1 MHARDLSIGILASFC
16 IHALVGIYGLGTI
29 LARWEENRIL
39 PEFRHGFS
47 SIDVNLVSVMP
58 ESVEPEVIPLDP
70 EVLPVEEEPVEPP
83 EEPEAVPEQVILD
96 EGVEQGDPEVTTD
109 VKPSYPIG
117 SRMRGEE
124 GVVSIRVWID
134 SAGRA
139 RRAEVIET
147 SGYAALDR
155 AGLKAAKK
163 AYFRDS
169 KGSLVNSRET
179 EITFNFTLLD

>member
-96 EGVEQGDPEVTTD
+96 EGV
-109 VKPSYPIG
+109 
-117 SRMRGEE
+117 
-124 GVVSIRVWID
+124 VSIRVWID

-147 SGYAALDR
+147 CGYAALDR